1 MLDSADFLFLFADLI
16 TVNSLLFLKLSD
28 MLFCKAL
35 ELAQDLLVHEV
46 IADWWMTHDND
57 EWDSY
62 SVDSDNFN
70 DSDSI
75 FMILANL
82 MHCQQFW
89 WFEFNKS
96 DDSDEKMLE
105 LCKRASFNNYDLLC
119 TKILAWRE
127 KKIKRT
133 SDVKFQSFMNSHHMS
148 ITWSVS
154 V

>member
-1 MLDSADFLFLFADLI
+1 
-16 TVNSLLFLKLSD
+16 

-35 ELAQDLLVHEV
+35 ELAWDLLVCEV
-46 IADWWMTHDND
+46 IADWWMMCDND

-70 DSDSI
+70 DSDLI
-75 FMILANL
+75 FMILADL
-82 MHCQQFW
+82 TCCQQFW
-89 WFEFNKS
+89 WSEFDKS

-105 LCKRASFNNYDLLC
+105 SCKRTSFNNYDSLC
-119 TKILAWRE
+119 TKILVW
-127 KKIKRT
+127 KKKKRKKN